1 MHLRHVDTDIGSYH
15 MAAGK
20 SCYLLRLFD
29 KLGVH
34 FSSTKCRS
42 KRGDIDSSIQFF
54 RKILFIRK
62 RGAIHPRGLR
72 ILP

>member
-1 MHLRHVDTDIGSYH
+1 MGNTVHLRHVDTDIGSYH

-34 FSSTKCRS
+34 FLQSVGQSGEISTQAYNSFVKFCV
-42 KRGDIDSSIQFF
+42 
-54 RKILFIRK
+54 LEN
-62 RGAIHPRGLR
+62 AE
-72 ILP
+72 